1 MRTIFNL
8 GLLLLLAFVVF
19 RLTHLRKEK
28 RQLRSAFDSSSDGDK
43 ARHYRYLT
51 VFQLIMHSLWV
62 LIGLYFFYYFF
73 LK

>member
-8 GLLLLLAFVVF
+8 GLLLLLAFVIF

-28 RQLRSAFDSSSDGDK
+28 EQLRSAFDAGADGDK

-51 VFQLIMHSLWV
+51 AFQLIMHSLWV
-62 LIGLYFFYYFF
+62 LISLYFVYFF
-73 LK
+73 FLR